1 MRIVT
6 MATIMNRP
14 AAFLLIVAFAFS
26 AWASAARAEIDI
38 REITSPKG
46 VKAWLVEDY
55 TIPLIAINFAF
66 KGGSTQDPAG
76 MEGLAYLMT
85 GLFDEGAGDLDSD
98 AFQEAIDDAA
108 AEMRFSAARDSI
120 YGSVKLLADQRDE
133 ALALVRL
140 AINEPRFDTAPLA
153 RVRSQIVANI
163 RSRERDP
170 QTQASYKWAEELY
183 GDHPYARRNQGT
195 EETLARVTPAELK
208 AFHGRVFARDNLHVG
223 IVGAIDE
230 ETALKVLDQLFGEL
244 PEEAELEPVETT
256 ALNLGQRVHVGYDLP
271 QTSLRLA
278 WPGVERKDPDFFAA
292 YVMNYVLGGGTF
304 SSRLYTEVRE
314 KRGLAYGI
322 NSYLINYDHAASLGI
337 STATRS
343 DRADE
348 TLRIIL
354 DEVARMAAEGPTE
367 DELEAAKKTII
378 GGYAVGNLD
387 SSSAVASTLVE
398 LQLSEL
404 GIDYIERRTDLIN
417 DVTLERAR
425 ETAARLFSVEPSVM
439 IVGPNPVD
447 GG

>member
-1 MRIVT
+1 MTTLLKRPAVFLVIVT
-6 MATIMNRP
+6 SV
-14 AAFLLIVAFAFS
+14 LS
-26 AWASAARAEIDI
+26 AWAGMARAEIDI
-38 REITSPKG
+38 REITSSKG

-66 KGGSTQDPAG
+66 RGGSTQDPAG

-108 AEMRFSAARDSI
+108 AEMRFSAERDAV

-133 ALALVRL
+133 ALALVRM
-140 AINEPRFDTAPLA
+140 AINEPRFDAGPME
-153 RVRSQIVANI
+153 RVRSQIVASI

-183 GDHPYARRNQGT
+183 GDHPYARRDQGT

-208 AFHGRVFARDNLHVG
+208 ALHGRVFARDNLHVG

-230 ETALKVLDQLFGEL
+230 ETARQVLDLLFGDL
-244 PEEAELEPVETT
+244 PEKADLVPVETT
-256 ALNLGQRVHVGYDLP
+256 ALKLGRRVYVDYDLP

-278 WPGVERKDPDFFAA
+278 WPGIDRKDPDFFAA

-304 SSRLYTEVRE
+304 SSRLYNEVRE

-354 DEVARMAAEGPTE
+354 DEVARMAAEGPSE
-367 DELEAAKKTII
+367 EELEAAKKTII

-398 LQLSEL
+398 LQLSDL
-404 GIDYIERRTDLIN
+404 GIDYIQRRAGLIN
-417 DVTLERAR
+417 AVTLEQAR
-425 ETAARLFSVEPSVM
+425 KAAARLFSAEPSVM